1 MAAAKQTP
9 ELKIIVLSGGTGRT
23 AEQVVRSAVA
33 QFDDPRARI
42 VVRGKIRS
50 PAAAREA
57 VRKARQE
64 GAIICHT
71 FVVPKVRAAVIHE
84 AETQMLPTV
93 DIMGPVLSV
102 LIDFLGAAPRG
113 KAGLSYALNK
123 AHFDRLDAVDFTAA
137 HDDGLRI
144 RELGKAEVVLVGVS
158 RVSKSVTCLYLAA
171 HGIRAANVPLTPTA
185 PLPPELLQLDPKK
198 VIGLTMNAQRLRQI
212 RQARAPHLGRA
223 NLDKYLG
230 SDDVQ
235 LELRTAQNIMAKNHW
250 RCIDISYK
258 SVEEVAQEILGI
270 IR

>member
-1 MAAAKQTP
+1 MGEAKPTP
-9 ELKIIVLSGGTGRT
+9 ELKIVILSGGTGRT
-23 AEQVVRSAVA
+23 AEQVVRSALA
-33 QFDDPRARI
+33 QFEEPRVRI

-50 PAAAREA
+50 ATAAREA

-64 GAIICHT
+64 GAIVCHT
-71 FVVPKVRAAVIHE
+71 FVVPKVREAVIHE
-84 AETQMLPTV
+84 SETQMLPTV
-93 DIMGPVLSV
+93 DIMGPILSA
-102 LIDFLGAAPRG
+102 LNDFVGVPPRG

-137 HDDGLRI
+137 HDDGMRPH
-144 RELGKAEVVLVGVS
+144 ELGKAEVVLVGVS

-171 HGIRAANVPLTPTA
+171 HGIRAANVPLVPDA
-185 PLPPELLQLDPKK
+185 PVPPELVLLDPNK
-198 VIGLTMNAQRLRQI
+198 VIGLTMNAERLRQI
-212 RQARAPHLGRA
+212 RRARAPHLGRA

-230 SDDVQ
+230 TDDVQ

-250 RCIDISYK
+250 RCIDLSYK